1 MVRSFSALLFAS
13 SALLLATACGSNG
26 SSGADPCD
34 TIPTPASCNLAC
46 SPEPNAP
53 NSCPDGMFCSP
64 DGRCFAQCTA
74 STGGECGDGYS
85 CTDDGR
91 CQPDHEPPP
100 PPDAMPCPRVNFAA
114 EPVMPSVLL
123 LIDRSD
129 SMLEYF
135 DDARTIRRWEAVRT
149 ALVDPVNGIV
159 TQLQSKIFFG
169 SMIFS
174 SPSAV
179 NCPILNVRPRALN
192 NVEAIR
198 ADLQT
203 NPTFSW
209 TPTTRSINAAVA
221 SFTANPAPEGSP
233 PYIVLATDGFP
244 SNCDSAGPDEKANTV
259 AATQAAYAAGIRLIP
274 LSVGTVIDNEHLQEV
289 ANAGAGITAGQP
301 NAPLFRGNNPAEL
314 KAAFDSIINGVVTC
328 DLTISSEVT
337 QDDAAGAYVLL
348 NGRQII
354 YNADWILYDADGDG
368 KSNVIRLLG
377 TACNE
382 LKNSAQ
388 AVVNGTFP
396 CGVTIE

>member
-53 NSCPDGMFCSP
+53 NSCPEGMFCSP

-91 CQPDHEPPP
+91 CQPDYEPQPE
-100 PPDAMPCPRVNFAA
+100 PDAMPCPRVNFAA

-123 LIDRSD
+123 LIDSSD
-129 SMLEYF
+129 SM
-135 DDARTIRRWEAVRT
+135 RWDFGGVSRWDAVRT
-149 ALVDPVNGIV
+149 ALIHPVNGIV
-159 TQLQSKIFFG
+159 TQLQSKVLFG
-169 SMIFS
+169 SMIYTA
-174 SPSAV
+174 PGGT
-179 NCPILNVRPRALN
+179 CPILRTRPRVLN
-192 NVEAIR
+192 NAAAISEH
-198 ADLQT
+198 LQT
-203 NPTFSW
+203 DPPTYSW
-209 TPTTRSINAAVA
+209 TPTRASINAAVA
-221 SFTANPAPEGSP
+221 SFAATPAPEGSP

-244 SNCDSAGPDEKANTV
+244 SGCNDAGTNEKAQTV
-259 AATQAAYAAGIRLIP
+259 LATQAAYAAGIHLIP
-274 LSVGTVIDNEHLQEV
+274 LSVGYDIDNEHLQEV
-289 ANAGAGITAGQP
+289 ANAGAGVVPGMGVP

-368 KSNVIRLLG
+368 KSNVIRLQG
-377 TACNE
+377 TACTE

-388 AVVNGTFP
+388 ATVNGTFP